1 MVNYETALLNL
12 ELFTVM
18 DIFNLFLKVY
28 ILQLPNSRK
37 AKPSLLGSE
46 VDNSPIPSCTRT
58 TAYKLCNN
66 LIG

>member
-1 MVNYETALLNL
+1 MANYETDLLYPA
-12 ELFTVM
+12 LFTVM
-18 DIFNLFLKVY
+18 DIFSLFLKVY
-28 ILQLPNSRK
+28 ILQLPNSLK

-58 TAYKLCNN
+58 TAYNLCNN

>member
-1 MVNYETALLNL
+1 MVNYETALLNPAVI
-12 ELFTVM
+12 TVM
-18 DIFNLFLKVY
+18 DIFSFFLKVY
-28 ILQLPNSRK
+28 IFQLPNSRK

-58 TAYKLCNN
+58 TAYNLCNN